1 MRSARIIIERRR
13 NLTGCFVGELVNKL
27 LARFSSYLIATL
39 LVLPSGAHADKTLKV
54 AMHSDLKIVDPIW
67 TTALISTHHGYMIY
81 DTLFAV
87 DEKLMVQPQM
97 VEKHQLS
104 ADQLTWT
111 PTLRDGL
118 EWHDGQPVTSEDCI
132 ASIKRWGTR
141 DTMGQK
147 LMLFVAEFAA
157 PDARTIKIRL
167 REPYG
172 LVLASLAKPGS
183 NGPFVMPKRVA
194 ETDPLKQVEDYTGSG
209 PFIFKK
215 DERRPG
221 ERAIYVR
228 NSKYTLGNAGGKA
241 AQVDRV
247 EWIWIADPQTQVNAL
262 LSGEIDMIEAP
273 AHDLLP
279 LLARDRNIELVNNI
293 PQGRQYAFRFNT
305 LHKPFD
311 NPKIRHAAAHAFA
324 QQDFLEGTIGDAE
337 WYLESVMGWED
348 KLGANVEKAGLLLQ
362 EAEYDGTP
370 VVLMQSS
377 DIAALSN
384 MTPDAKAQLER
395 VGFKV
400 DLQAM
405 DWQTLVARRAKKEAP
420 SAGGWSAFITSW
432 SSLDILDP
440 VAAAFLNASCD
451 KATFGWPCDLSSRDC
466 AMPSRYVPPRR
477 RPTFIWG
484 STCSPLLYATV

>member
-1 MRSARIIIERRR
+1 
-13 NLTGCFVGELVNKL
+13 
-27 LARFSSYLIATL
+27 
-39 LVLPSGAHADKTLKV
+39 
-54 AMHSDLKIVDPIW
+54 
-67 TTALISTHHGYMIY
+67 
-81 DTLFAV
+81 
-87 DEKLMVQPQM
+87 
-97 VEKHQLS
+97 
-104 ADQLTWT
+104 
-111 PTLRDGL
+111 
-118 EWHDGQPVTSEDCI
+118 
-132 ASIKRWGTR
+132 
-141 DTMGQK
+141 
-147 LMLFVAEFAA
+147 
-157 PDARTIKIRL
+157 
-167 REPYG
+167 
-172 LVLASLAKPGS
+172 
-183 NGPFVMPKRVA
+183 
-194 ETDPLKQVEDYTGSG
+194 
-209 PFIFKK
+209 
-215 DERRPG
+215 
-221 ERAIYVR
+221 VR
-228 NSKYTLGNAGGKA
+228 NSKYKPRAEPALGNAGGKA